1 MSYKNSYEDGI
12 YSSDMTKLGDSVLQ
26 SIQETIQKNGGVGTI
41 TGYFDADLS
50 ILSIGDLLLH
60 NLGYSYESL
69 MAQTKGSLKKL
80 FYGEMSLS
88 LRKTAFVRFM
98 VREKGRSSQRTVPPS
113 MCAST
118 KKIQRMPPE
127 SRSGSCPCRSTGR
140 MRISLWS
147 MNPYARRSGIL
158 TAMKTVRSLMCIGA
172 MRFGASLGIVI
183 VWISRAS
190 WLHGRSFC
198 IRRIR
203 NVS

>member
-26 SIQETIQKNGGVGTI
+26 SMQETIQKNGGVGTI

-80 FYGEMSLS
+80 FYGENVTFLENDRFRQIHGAGEGQILTADGAPVYVCLYKENTTDAAGKPVWVMSVQINWAYENLA
-88 LRKTAFVRFM
+88 LVN
-98 VREKGRSSQRTVPPS
+98 
-113 MCAST
+113 
-118 KKIQRMPPE
+118 E
-127 SRSGSCPCRSTGR
+127 S
-140 MRISLWS
+140 I
-147 MNPYARRSGIL
+147 RRSGIL
-158 TAMKTVRSLMCIGA
+158 TAMKTVRSSMCIGA

-198 IRRIR
+198 IRRTR
-203 NVS
+203 TVS